1 MVEVRLCLLVLV
13 LLFLLFLTFGVLAE
27 GLTKF
32 AYYFGCG
39 CGFIV
44 GGDQGG
50 EK

>member
-1 MVEVRLCLLVLV
+1 VFACFGFVSCCC
-13 LLFLLFLTFGVLAE
+13 FLTFGVLAE

-44 GGDQGG
+44 GGD
-50 EK
+50 